1 MSGNGSESSKN
12 KASYTTIHHYY
23 RVLKTFFTWCVNEE
37 FLKESPMVKIKFAN
51 PKLKIIQPYTNK
63 EIQNIKATIIQR
75 DKVSASFVDQT
86 MEIDPTLL
94 EKVQGENEEFKKL
107 YQEHL
112 DLKHRV
118 EELNKMNF
126 LTPELELEKKT
137 VQKQKLKG
145 KDRMTQIIE
154 QYQASPS

>member
-1 MSGNGSESSKN
+1 
-12 KASYTTIHHYY
+12 
-23 RVLKTFFTWCVNEE
+23 
-37 FLKESPMVKIKFAN
+37 
-51 PKLKIIQPYTNK
+51 
-63 EIQNIKATIIQR
+63 
-75 DKVSASFVDQT
+75 

-94 EKVQGENEEFKKL
+94 EKVQGENVEFKKL

>member
-1 MSGNGSESSKN
+1 
-12 KASYTTIHHYY
+12 
-23 RVLKTFFTWCVNEE
+23 
-37 FLKESPMVKIKFAN
+37 
-51 PKLKIIQPYTNK
+51 
-63 EIQNIKATIIQR
+63 
-75 DKVSASFVDQT
+75 

-126 LTPELELEKKT
+126 LSPEQELEKKT

-145 KDRMTQIIE
+145 KDRMIQIIE

>member
-1 MSGNGSESSKN
+1 
-12 KASYTTIHHYY
+12 
-23 RVLKTFFTWCVNEE
+23 
-37 FLKESPMVKIKFAN
+37 
-51 PKLKIIQPYTNK
+51 
-63 EIQNIKATIIQR
+63 
-75 DKVSASFVDQT
+75 

-112 DLKHRV
+112 DLKNRV
-118 EELNKMNF
+118 VELNKMNF
-126 LTPELELEKKT
+126 LSPELELEKKT

>member
-1 MSGNGSESSKN
+1 
-12 KASYTTIHHYY
+12 
-23 RVLKTFFTWCVNEE
+23 
-37 FLKESPMVKIKFAN
+37 
-51 PKLKIIQPYTNK
+51 
-63 EIQNIKATIIQR
+63 
-75 DKVSASFVDQT
+75 

-112 DLKHRV
+112 DLKVRV

-126 LTPELELEKKT
+126 LSPEQELEKKT

-145 KDRMTQIIE
+145 KDRMSQILE
-154 QYQASPS
+154 QYQGSPS

>member
-1 MSGNGSESSKN
+1 
-12 KASYTTIHHYY
+12 
-23 RVLKTFFTWCVNEE
+23 
-37 FLKESPMVKIKFAN
+37 
-51 PKLKIIQPYTNK
+51 
-63 EIQNIKATIIQR
+63 
-75 DKVSASFVDQT
+75 

-126 LTPELELEKKT
+126 LSPEQELEKKT

-145 KDRMTQIIE
+145 KDRMSQIIE